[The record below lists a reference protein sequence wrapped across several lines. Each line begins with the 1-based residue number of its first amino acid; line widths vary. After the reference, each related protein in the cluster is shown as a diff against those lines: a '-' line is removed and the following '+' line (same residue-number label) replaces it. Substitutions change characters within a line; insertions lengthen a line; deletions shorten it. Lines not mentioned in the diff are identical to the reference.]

1 MMLSETWFVLVL
13 RVAAL
18 LSAGAALFGLAYAFA
33 RLEGSLDTSLGTR
46 GYGRARALD
55 NRGLWPSVAPFVFWF
70 GRRAEFLM
78 PNRLKASVD
87 RLLSSAGD
95 PLGLEPRE
103 YVVVIGLSALLG
115 GGMGGAYAMA
125 ADRSAVYVPVLA
137 FVCGMIPYAQISSIA
152 QARLNEIRRGL
163 PTMIDLL
170 CLSLSAGLDFPAAI
184 EQIVSKS
191 RNHEDALRA
200 ELRVMLR
207 ELQLGKTRRQV
218 LELFSKRV
226 PVDTVRE
233 FVAAVIQAEEE
244 GTPLAKV
251 LAIQATVTRN
261 RRSTR
266 AEELA
271 ARTGLQLVIPLGL
284 VFLAVLLLIAGPLAL
299 KVMSGLTN
307 G

>member
-1 MMLSETWFVLVL
+1 MMGEHWFLLSL
-13 RVAAL
+13 RYAAL
-18 LSAGAALFGLAYAFA
+18 VSVLSAGFALAWGFV
-33 RLEGSLDTSLGTR
+33 RLEGSRGSSLGTR
-46 GYGRARALD
+46 GYGRARALAEQPT
-55 NRGLWPSVAPFVFWF
+55 WAAVAPFVFWL

-78 PNRLKASVD
+78 PNRLKSSVD
-87 RLLSSAGD
+87 SLLSASGD

-103 YVVVIGLSALLG
+103 YVALVSSLTLTGAGL
-115 GGMGGAYAMA
+115 GGAYALL
-125 ADRSAVYVPVLA
+125 ADRSPIYVPVLA
-137 FVCGMIPYAQISSIA
+137 FMLGVIPYAKVSSTA
-152 QARLNEIRRGL
+152 QERLTEIRRGL
-163 PTMIDLL
+163 PTIIDLL

-191 RNHEDALRA
+191 RNQDDAMRA

-218 LELFSKRV
+218 LELFARRV

-233 FVAAVIQAEEE
+233 FVASVIQAEEE

-251 LAIQATVTRN
+251 LAIQATVSRN

-299 KVMSGLTN
+299 KVMAGLR

>member
-1 MMLSETWFVLVL
+1 MASVAWFLPLL
-13 RVAAL
+13 RAATLFSVA
-18 LSAGAALFGLAYAFA
+18 AALFGFAWGFAKLDGAF
-33 RLEGSLDTSLGTR
+33 DNTLGTR
-46 GYGRARALD
+46 GYGRAKALD
-55 NRGLWPSVAPFVFWF
+55 GRGSWASVAPLVFWLA
-70 GRRAEFLM
+70 RRVDFVI
-78 PNRLKASVD
+78 PNGLRRSVD

-95 PLGLEPRE
+95 PLGMEPRE
-103 YVVVIGLSALLG
+103 FVVVIGLGSLLGAGLG
-115 GGMGGAYAMA
+115 GGYAIL
-125 ADRSAVYVPVLA
+125 ADRSVVYVPVLA
-137 FVCGMIPYAQISSIA
+137 FMFGMIPYAKVSSIA

-191 RNHEDALRA
+191 RNHEDGLRA

-226 PVDTVRE
+226 PVDVVRE

-251 LAIQATVTRN
+251 LAIQANVSRN

-299 KVMSGLTN
+299 TVMTGL

>member
-1 MMLSETWFVLVL
+1 MGEHWFLFAL
-13 RVAAL
+13 RYAAL
-18 LSAGAALFGLAYAFA
+18 ISVLAAAFSVA
-33 RLEGSLDTSLGTR
+33 WGFVRLEGSLDSSLGTR
-46 GYGRARALD
+46 GYGRARALAEK
-55 NRGLWPSVAPFVFWF
+55 PSWASLAPFVFWL
-70 GRRAEFLM
+70 GRRVEFLI
-78 PNRLKASVD
+78 PNRLKTSADS
-87 RLLSSAGD
+87 LLSSSGD

-103 YVVVIGLSALLG
+103 YIALVSLCTLTGAGL
-115 GGMGGAYAMA
+115 GGAYAMLS
-125 ADRSAVYVPVLA
+125 DRSAIYVPVLA
-137 FVCGMIPYAQISSIA
+137 FMLGMIPYAKISSIA
-152 QARLNEIRRGL
+152 QARLTEIRRGL

-191 RNHEDALRA
+191 RNQDDALRA

-218 LELFSKRV
+218 LELFSRRV

-233 FVAAVIQAEEE
+233 FVASVIQAEEE

-251 LAIQATVTRN
+251 LAIQATVSRN

-299 KVMSGLTN
+299 KVMVGLR

>member
-1 MMLSETWFVLVL
+1 MIGGEHWFLHVL
-13 RVAAL
+13 RFAAL
-18 LSAGAALFGLAYAFA
+18 LSVLAAGFGLAWGFV
-33 RLEGSLDTSLGTR
+33 RLEGAHESALGTR
-46 GYGRARALD
+46 GYGRARALAE
-55 NRGLWPSVAPFVFWF
+55 RPLWASVAPLVLWF
-70 GRRAEFLM
+70 AHRIDFM
-78 PNRLKASVD
+78 IPNRLRRSVD
-87 RLLSSAGD
+87 SLLSSAGD

-103 YVVVIGLSALLG
+103 YIALCGLCTLTGAGL
-115 GGMGGAYAMA
+115 GGAYTVLG
-125 ADRSAVYVPVLA
+125 DRSAIYVPVLS
-137 FVCGMIPYAQISSIA
+137 FMCGMIPYAKVSSIA
-152 QARLNEIRRGL
+152 QARLTEIRRGL

-191 RNHEDALRA
+191 RNQEDALRA

-218 LELFSKRV
+218 LELFARRV

-233 FVAAVIQAEEE
+233 FVSAVIQAEEE

-251 LAIQATVTRN
+251 LAIQATVSRN

-284 VFLAVLLLIAGPLAL
+284 VFLSVLLLIAGPLAL
-299 KVMSGLTN
+299 KVMIGLS
-307 G
+307 

>member
-1 MMLSETWFVLVL
+1 MMGEHWFLFAL
-13 RVAAL
+13 RYAAL
-18 LSAGAALFGLAYAFA
+18 VSVLSAAFGLAWGFV
-33 RLEGSLDTSLGTR
+33 RLEGALDSSLGTR
-46 GYGRARALD
+46 GYGRARALAEKP
-55 NRGLWPSVAPFVFWF
+55 NWATVAPFVFWL
-70 GRRAEFLM
+70 GRRAEFM
-78 PNRLKASVD
+78 IPNRLKISVD
-87 RLLSSAGD
+87 SLLSSSGD

-103 YVVVIGLSALLG
+103 YVALVSMCSLIGAGL
-115 GGMGGAYAMA
+115 GGAYALLG
-125 ADRSAVYVPVLA
+125 DRSSIYVPVLA
-137 FVCGMIPYAQISSIA
+137 FMCGMIPYAKVSSTA
-152 QARLNEIRRGL
+152 QARLTEIRRGL

-191 RNHEDALRA
+191 RNQDDAMRA

-218 LELFSKRV
+218 LELFARRV

-233 FVAAVIQAEEE
+233 FVASVIQAEEE

-251 LAIQATVTRN
+251 LAIQANVSRN

-299 KVMSGLTN
+299 KVMVGLR

>member
-1 MMLSETWFVLVL
+1 MMLDASWFIVVL
-13 RVAAL
+13 RYATLVSVAA
-18 LSAGAALFGLAYAFA
+18 AFFGLAYGFA
-33 RLEGSLDTSLGTR
+33 KLEGSLDTSLGTR
-46 GYGRARALD
+46 GYGRTRALA
-55 NRGLWPSVAPFVFWF
+55 GKSLWSTLAPFVFWF
-70 GRRAEFLM
+70 GRRAEFLI
-78 PNRLKASVD
+78 PNRLKRSVD
-87 RLLSSAGD
+87 RLLSASGD

-103 YVVVIGLSALLG
+103 YIVVVSLSSLLG
-115 GGMGGAYAMA
+115 AGLGGAYAMLA
-125 ADRSAVYVPVLA
+125 NRSPVYVPVLA
-137 FVCGMIPYAQISSIA
+137 FVCGMIPYAKISSIA
-152 QARLNEIRRGL
+152 QARLTEIRRGL

-207 ELQLGKTRRQV
+207 EIQLGKTRRQV

-233 FVAAVIQAEEE
+233 FVSAVVQAEEE

-251 LAIQATVTRN
+251 LAIQATVSRN

-299 KVMSGLTN
+299 KVMAGLAN

>member
-1 MMLSETWFVLVL
+1 
-13 RVAAL
+13 VAACVF
-18 LSAGAALFGLAYAFA
+18 AFVYAFVK
-33 RLEGSLDTSLGTR
+33 LEGEQYQPLGTR
-46 GYGRARALD
+46 GYGRS
-55 NRGLWPSVAPFVFWF
+55 RGLDEHRLWSLVAPFVFWL
-70 GRRAEFLM
+70 GRRIDSFI
-78 PNRLKASVD
+78 PNRQRNAAD
-87 RLLSSAGD
+87 GLLSAAGD

-103 YVVVIGLSALLG
+103 YIVIVGLCGLCGAGL
-115 GGMGGAYAMA
+115 GGAYSIF
-125 ADRSAVYVPVLA
+125 ADRSVAYVPVLA
-137 FVCGMIPYAQISSIA
+137 TIGVVLPYARLSSIA
-152 QARLNEIRRGL
+152 QTRLKDIGRGL
-163 PTMIDLL
+163 PTMVDLL

-191 RNHEDALRA
+191 RNREDALRA

-218 LELFSKRV
+218 LELFGKRV
-226 PVDTVRE
+226 KVDAVRE
-233 FVAAVIQAEEE
+233 FVAAVVQAEEE

-251 LAIQATVTRN
+251 LAIQAGVSRN

-284 VFLAVLLLIAGPLAL
+284 VFLAILLLIAAPLGL
-299 KVMSGLTN
+299 KVMSELTH

>member
-1 MMLSETWFVLVL
+1 MGEHWFLFAL
-13 RVAAL
+13 RYAAL
-18 LSAGAALFGLAYAFA
+18 ISVLAAAFSVA
-33 RLEGSLDTSLGTR
+33 WGFVRLEGSLDTSLGTR
-46 GYGRARALD
+46 GYGRARALAEK
-55 NRGLWPSVAPFVFWF
+55 PSWASLAPFVFWL
-70 GRRAEFLM
+70 GRRVEFLI
-78 PNRLKASVD
+78 PNRLKTSADS
-87 RLLSSAGD
+87 LLSSSGD

-103 YVVVIGLSALLG
+103 YIALVSLCTLTGAGL
-115 GGMGGAYAMA
+115 GGAYAMLS
-125 ADRSAVYVPVLA
+125 DRSAIYVPVLA
-137 FVCGMIPYAQISSIA
+137 FMLGMIPYAKISSIA
-152 QARLNEIRRGL
+152 QARLTEIRRGL

-191 RNHEDALRA
+191 RNQDDALRA

-218 LELFSKRV
+218 LELFSRRV

-233 FVAAVIQAEEE
+233 FVASVIQAEEE

-251 LAIQATVTRN
+251 LAIQATVSRN

-299 KVMSGLTN
+299 KVMVGLR

>member
-1 MMLSETWFVLVL
+1 MIGEHWFLFVL
-13 RVAAL
+13 R
-18 LSAGAALFGLAYAFA
+18 GAALVSVLAAVFGLTWGFV
-33 RLEGSLDTSLGTR
+33 RLEGARESSLGTR
-46 GYGRARALD
+46 GYGRARALAEK
-55 NRGLWPSVAPFVFWF
+55 PSWAAVAPFVFWL
-70 GRRAEFLM
+70 GRRVEFVI
-78 PNRLKASVD
+78 PSRLRASVD
-87 RLLSSAGD
+87 GLLSSSGD

-103 YVVVIGLSALLG
+103 YVALVSMCSFTG
-115 GGMGGAYAMA
+115 AGMGGAYALTT
-125 ADRSAVYVPVLA
+125 DRSSIYVPVLA
-137 FVCGMIPYAQISSIA
+137 FVCGMIPYAKVSSIA
-152 QARLNEIRRGL
+152 QARLTEIRRGL

-218 LELFSKRV
+218 LELFSRRV

-233 FVAAVIQAEEE
+233 FVASVIQAEEE

-251 LAIQATVTRN
+251 LAIQATVARN

-299 KVMSGLTN
+299 KVMTGLQN

>member
-1 MMLSETWFVLVL
+1 MQHLSHFGMLL
-13 RVAAL
+13 RYAAL
-18 LSAGAALFGLAYAFA
+18 LSLACGVFGFVFGFIK
-33 RLEGSLDTSLGTR
+33 LEGEQYQPLGTR
-46 GYGRARALD
+46 GYGRAKAMEDVPSWRA
-55 NRGLWPSVAPFVFWF
+55 VAPFVFWVA
-70 GRRAEFLM
+70 RRVDFM
-78 PNRLKASVD
+78 IPNRMRNSVD
-87 RLLSSAGD
+87 QLLSSSGD

-103 YVVVIGLSALLG
+103 YIVMVGLLG
-115 GGMGGAYAMA
+115 LFGAGAGGAYSML
-125 ADRSAVYVPVLA
+125 ADRSVMYVPVLA
-137 FVCGMIPYAQISSIA
+137 AVFATLPYARISSAA
-152 QARLNEIRRGL
+152 QVRLKDIRRGL

-170 CLSLSAGLDFPAAI
+170 CLSLSAGMDFPAAI

-191 RNHEDALRA
+191 RNKEDALRS

-207 ELQLGKTRRQV
+207 EIQLGKTRRQV
-218 LELFSKRV
+218 LELFGKRV
-226 PVDTVRE
+226 PIDAVRE

-251 LAIQATVTRN
+251 LAIQADVSRN

-284 VFLAVLLLIAGPLAL
+284 VFLAILILIAGPLAL
-299 KVMSGLTN
+299 KVMNGLAN

>member
-1 MMLSETWFVLVL
+1 MTQGSWFLLVL
-13 RVAAL
+13 GVAVLFSVA
-18 LSAGAALFGLAYAFA
+18 AALFGFA
-33 RLEGSLDTSLGTR
+33 WGFVKLEGALDVSLGTR

-55 NRGLWPSVAPFVFWF
+55 EGKLWTSLAPLVFWL
-70 GRRAEFLM
+70 GRRVDFVIPM
-78 PNRLKASVD
+78 RLKRSVD
-87 RLLSSAGD
+87 RLLSASGD

-103 YVVVIGLSALLG
+103 YMVVIGLCTLLG
-115 GGMGGAYAMA
+115 AGLGGAYSMLAN
-125 ADRSAVYVPVLA
+125 RSSVYVPVLA
-137 FVCGMIPYAQISSIA
+137 FVCGMIPYSKVSSIA
-152 QARLNEIRRGL
+152 QARLTNIRRGL

-191 RNHEDALRA
+191 RNREDALRA

-233 FVAAVIQAEEE
+233 FVSSVIQAEEE

-251 LAIQATVTRN
+251 LAIQATVSRN

-284 VFLAVLLLIAGPLAL
+284 VFLAVLILIAGPLAL
-299 KVMSGLTN
+299 KVMAGLAN